1 MKRREPSTTR
11 DASDRRTNSYFT
23 NFYFANFYFEGAAA
37 GAAAAGAA
45 DAAAAGFIAAGAAAA
60 GEAIAAIAEAC
71 VCDFIEAFA
80 AFFAC
85 RLQRYTLEVEM
96 FRSLAM
102 SFACFPLLT
111 SFITASQ
118 STLLVAKAGCA
129 AAANIRVAASIDEA
143 AASTTFFVNIL
154 VPAPVKVVFK
164 RARLFQNARLI
175 KRGSKIGP
183 VAIAQIRTTHHAKTG
198 TRHEDVT
205 TVVHFYEYL
214 NLKRSD

>member
-11 DASDRRTNSYFT
+11 DASDRRANSCFA
-23 NFYFANFYFEGAAA
+23 NFYFANFYFEG
-37 GAAAAGAA
+37 AAAGAA

-154 VPAPVKVVFK
+154 VPTPVKVVFK

-175 KRGSKIGP
+175 KRGSKSG
-183 VAIAQIRTTHHAKTG
+183 TG
-198 TRHEDVT
+198 VSRPKRRHC
-205 TVVHFYEYL
+205 VV
-214 NLKRSD
+214 K

>member
-23 NFYFANFYFEGAAA
+23 NFYFANFYFEG
-37 GAAAAGAA
+37 AAAGAA

-175 KRGSKIGP
+175 KRGSKSP
-183 VAIAQIRTTHHAKTG
+183 VVGQFEFNQSLSAAYARNAPKTPMIM
-198 TRHEDVT
+198 R
-205 TVVHFYEYL
+205 
-214 NLKRSD
+214 